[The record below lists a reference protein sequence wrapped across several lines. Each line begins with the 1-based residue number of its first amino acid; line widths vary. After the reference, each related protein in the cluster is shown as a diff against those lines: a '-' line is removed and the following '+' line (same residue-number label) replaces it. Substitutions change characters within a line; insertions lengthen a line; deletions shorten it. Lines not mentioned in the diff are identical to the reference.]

1 MLKKSLGVG
10 VLWVPIML
18 LIAMTAAHAEP
29 ARTQNQSPSLPPT
42 KSDFQPPKEDELGTD
57 EFSKVVRAG
66 EEVFT
71 NTQALHGKYVGNGL
85 NCVNCHLDRGR
96 LADSAPMWGA
106 YVLYPAF
113 RKKSNSVS
121 SLTERIQGCFTYS
134 MNGAPPPADSD
145 VIKNL
150 ETYFF
155 WLAKTAPVGVK
166 LKGSGYAK
174 LPNPTQKP
182 DITRGNQVFNANC
195 AVCHGVSGQGTKQGT
210 HYAFPPLWGKDSYN
224 WGAGMHTLDNA
235 AAFIKANMPLGKPK
249 SLTDQEAWDVAAFV
263 NSHERP
269 QDPRS
274 SGDIKATKA
283 KYHDENCL
291 YGTNVQGALL
301 GAHAD
306 ANPLKKK
313 R

>member
-1 MLKKSLGVG
+1 MLDKLLGARF
-10 VLWVPIML
+10 LWIPITL
-18 LIAMTAAHAEP
+18 LSFTPLGSAAQSSTEP
-29 ARTQNQSPSLPPT
+29 QSHSPPQT
-42 KSDFQPPKEDELGTD
+42 KSDFRPPNENELGAD
-57 EFSKVVRAG
+57 EFSKTVRAG
-66 EEVFT
+66 KEVFM
-71 NTQALHGKYVGNGL
+71 NTQALHGKYVGNAL

-96 LADSAPMWGA
+96 LSDSAPMWGA

-113 RKKSNSVS
+113 RKKSNSVN

-134 MNGAPPPADSD
+134 MNGAAPPADSE
-145 VIKNL
+145 VIKDL

-166 LKGSGYAK
+166 MKGSGYAK
-174 LPNPTQKP
+174 LPTPAQKP
-182 DITRGNQVFNANC
+182 DIARGNLVFNANC
-195 AVCHGVSGQGTKQGT
+195 AVCHGATGQGTKQGAL
-210 HYAFPPLWGKDSYN
+210 YAFPPLWGKDSYN
-224 WGAGMHTLDNA
+224 WGAGMHTIDNA

-249 SLTDQEAWDVAAFV
+249 SLSDQEAWDVAAFV

-269 QDPRS
+269 QDPRF

-291 YGTNVQGALL
+291 YGANVQGAIL
-301 GAHAD
+301 GVHAD

-313 R
+313 P